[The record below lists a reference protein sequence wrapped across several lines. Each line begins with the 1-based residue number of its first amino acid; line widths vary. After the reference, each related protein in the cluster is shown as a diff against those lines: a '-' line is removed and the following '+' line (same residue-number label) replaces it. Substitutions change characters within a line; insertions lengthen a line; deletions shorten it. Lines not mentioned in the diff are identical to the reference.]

1 MTPAPQQGQRRRAVV
16 LGGTG
21 LLGRATAARLAAGG
35 WQVDVTG
42 RNRHHLPAE
51 LTDLGVRFLA
61 ADRYDAPALA
71 AVVGQGADLIVD
83 MLSYTAD
90 HARSLLALRQDV
102 GRMVMLSSKAV
113 YVDAE
118 GRHMNSVEPPH
129 FAGPITEHQPT
140 LAPGNMPFA
149 SAEGYGPNKVA
160 AEQTLL
166 DSGADATVI
175 RASKVH
181 GVGAAPPR
189 EWAFVRR
196 ILDHRRVLL
205 LAGRGAGGDHTTA
218 AANTAALIECVA
230 DTPAGARVLNSAD
243 PDAPNGLEIAR
254 TVAAHFGHDW
264 QEILLDED
272 APPGL
277 GAHPWDGRPAIT
289 LDTTASRDLGYT
301 PVGTYA
307 QTVTA
312 ELDWLAGL
320 PRESFDD
327 NPHFGNFAQ
336 DYAAEDLYLDRF
348 PGLLRRS

>member
-1 MTPAPQQGQRRRAVV
+1 MTSDPQRASPRRAVV

-21 LLGRATAARLAAGG
+21 LLGRAAAARLASAG
-35 WQVDVTG
+35 WTVDVTG
-42 RNRHHLPAE
+42 RDRHHLPGE
-51 LTDLGVRFLA
+51 LSMLGVRFVS
-61 ADRYDAPALA
+61 ADRYDPSALA
-71 AVVGQGADLIVD
+71 SVIGDGADLVVD
-83 MLSYTAD
+83 TLSYTAD

-102 GRMVMLSSKAV
+102 GQLVMLSSKAV
-113 YVDAE
+113 YVDDE
-118 GRHMNSVEPPH
+118 GRHMNSVESPH
-129 FAGPITEHQPT
+129 FTGPITEDQPT

-166 DSGADATVI
+166 DSGANVTVI

-181 GVGAAPPR
+181 GAGAAPPR

-196 ILDHRRVLL
+196 ILDRRRVLL
-205 LAGRGAGGDHTTA
+205 LAGRGTGVDHTTA

-254 TVAAHFGHDW
+254 TVAAYFDHDW
-264 QEILLDED
+264 HEILLDED
-272 APPGL
+272 ATPGL
-277 GAHPWDGRPAIT
+277 GAHPWDGRPAIV
-289 LDTTASRDLGYT
+289 LDTTASRDLGYI

-320 PRESFDD
+320 PRESFDN
-327 NPHFGNFAQ
+327 NPHFGNFAR
-336 DYAAEDLYLDRF
+336 DYAAEDLYLQQN